1 MNHSEQ
7 QHRRPGRGWARP
19 ILGLLTVVALLVTG
33 AATGASQG
41 PGPAAPEPDSASSN
55 PKLEWSLNQL
65 LYAYDRAGALGAE
78 AFSAT
83 GAVDVEEG
91 RVMVTI
97 HAEPQVLEELA
108 ASLPDLGGEVRSQYG
123 QRLVARVPIDALEPL
138 AAREEI
144 ELITEPRQPVLLEP
158 ELAAG
163 RYTSEGV
170 AASNATAWHTAG
182 NLGAGVRIA
191 IIDAG
196 FSGYASLL
204 GSDLPATVATYDW
217 TGTGI
222 GGTPHGTACA
232 EIVHDMAPQASLYLH
247 KVNYNTDVGQAVDRA
262 IADGVD
268 VISMSLGW
276 TIDGPGDGTGF
287 LADIVKKARQNG
299 IFFATAAGNEAGETW
314 HGAYQDDGSGRHR
327 WAQGEW
333 INEFTDYINAGQAI
347 RIGLHWD
354 DWSRTGQDYDLE
366 LYRWTG
372 SSWTLQ
378 TASRNRQ
385 IAGYATPEEF
395 IGIYAPT
402 SGTYG
407 LAVRRYSASRNVCF
421 RVLAPKMGALEHFST
436 GRSLTF
442 PADSTNAASGAA
454 LDASAPYPLESYSSR
469 GPTFGPGGACSGGAT
484 KPDLGG
490 YANVS
495 TASYGPTYFN
505 GTSSATPHLAGA
517 AALVKGA
524 NPTYSPAQVQAFLEQ
539 RAADQGPAGKD
550 NAYGAGR
557 LNLGTPPNGGNTPPI
572 LTGLPDQTLPMGAS
586 KDRAIDLWAYASD
599 AQSRDDQLIY
609 TIHNAPEPS
618 AGVSIVAN
626 RYVTIRPAS
635 GWTGQ
640 TLVTVRVADPGGLSG
655 ADTFRVMVTEPVVT
669 WTGASSADWH
679 EAGNWSPR
687 GVPTA
692 GDNVLI
698 PATAR
703 APVVA
708 SGIAAARNLTID
720 QGAVLDLGN
729 RGLTIEQKL
738 TNAGTLKQTLPVAG
752 SGTTSFLRIRNQ
764 AGDQTRY
771 YGLDLTPTAG
781 TARVADESAA
791 GQPALLAAPDPASAG
806 APPASTLGQTVLTSI
821 ADSGLLKGYPTTNY
835 GGVWTMPDL
844 SRPTGMMWA
853 GYDTYL
859 EPDGKVARS
868 LLKFDDTDLPDGA
881 EIGQATLRLYL
892 VVSYGAA
899 EDSLEVTAY
908 RATADWSEDTVTW
921 SNAPGYAGAA
931 GSQSIPHGAWGW
943 YDFDVTEM
951 VRAWH
956 DRTSTNHGIY
966 LLGQEESEL
975 GWRGFATREEA
986 TAPQLIVQH
995 SDPANAAPVLNGLPD
1010 QTLQQNGALEK
1021 AIDLW
1026 QHASDAEDGPAGL
1039 LYAIDNA
1046 PKPGAGVGL
1055 SANRYVDINPQADWT
1070 GSTSVQI
1077 RAEDTG
1083 GLSDTD
1089 AFQVTVSE
1097 APLVAVAIAGHQH
1110 CPGRISGVN
1119 RCYEIESGAPL
1130 EATVRYYF
1138 AEADRLGLALDE
1150 LDVYHYA
1157 GGWQQVPR
1165 PTRYGSLDLE
1175 RGLYVETQSIDSFS
1189 PFALDTQAGAANT
1202 LYLSIVQ
1209 RHKPQAP
1216 AAPVLK
1222 PIDNADGNGSYTVTW
1237 QPSAGASAYT
1247 LQEDDNIFF
1256 TSPTIRYAGPGTS
1269 WDANNMRPGFHYYRV
1284 RASGPAGDSDWSNR
1298 QPVEVKKDPTQTEYP
1313 AIEDAGVYQGVP
1325 DQNFGSNGDMW
1336 AGYGLAN
1343 CGTPV
1348 NYQISRSLLKFDLTS
1363 IPGGTRIDD
1372 ARLYLRTYRLCY
1384 RLPTVPRTAT
1394 TYRATDPWA
1403 EASVTWNNQPVAG
1416 ESYGSASIAYLD
1428 AGSWQ
1433 SFDVT
1438 NLVRGWV
1445 NGSLPNEGLMVRA
1458 NEANDSLMGW
1468 IGFNTRE
1475 SDYKPYLRV
1484 TFADAATAATSASPL
1499 VAEAPASGPLLVTGC
1514 EGTGDVAV
1522 ACGGE

>member
-217 TGTGI
+217 TGSGI

-287 LADIVKKARQNG
+287 LADIVKRARQNG
-299 IFFATAAGNEAGETW
+299 IFFATAAGNEADETW
-314 HGAYQDDGSGRHR
+314 HGAYQDDGSDRHR

-372 SSWTLQ
+372 SSWTLE

-385 IAGYATPEEF
+385 SAGYATPEEF

-524 NPTYSPAQVQAFLEQ
+524 FPTYSPAQVQAFLEQ

-868 LLKFDDTDLPDGA
+868 LLRFDDTDLPDGA

-1046 PKPGAGVGL
+1046 PNPGAGVGL
-1055 SANRYVDINPQADWT
+1055 SANRYVDINSPGRLDRIDQRPDPSR
-1070 GSTSVQI
+1070 GHR
-1077 RAEDTG
+1077 RAERHRR
-1083 GLSDTD
+1083 LSGDG
-1089 AFQVTVSE
+1089 Q
-1097 APLVAVAIAGHQH
+1097 
-1110 CPGRISGVN
+1110 R
-1119 RCYEIESGAPL
+1119 GAPGGGGHRRPPAL
-1130 EATVRYYF
+1130 PGPHQRRQPLLR
-1138 AEADRLGLALDE
+1138 DRKRRA
-1150 LDVYHYA
+1150 A
-1157 GGWQQVPR
+1157 GGDGTLLLCR
-1165 PTRYGSLDLE
+1165 SGSP
-1175 RGLYVETQSIDSFS
+1175 G
-1189 PFALDTQAGAANT
+1189 
-1202 LYLSIVQ
+1202 
-1209 RHKPQAP
+1209 
-1216 AAPVLK
+1216 
-1222 PIDNADGNGSYTVTW
+1222 
-1237 QPSAGASAYT
+1237 
-1247 LQEDDNIFF
+1247 
-1256 TSPTIRYAGPGTS
+1256 AGPGRAGRLPLCRRLAAGAQAHPLWQPGSGAGPLCRNAVHRQLFALRPGHAGRRRQYPLPVHRPAPQAAGARRAGPEAHRQRRWQWQLHRHLAAIRRRQRLHASGGRQYLFHQPNDPLCRPRHLLGCQQHATRLPLLPRPGQRARRRQRLEQPAAGGGQEGS
-1269 WDANNMRPGFHYYRV
+1269 NADRVPGHRGCRRLPGGSGPELWVQRRHVGRLRAGQLWDPRQLPDFPQPAQVRPDQHPGWDAHRRRPPIPEDLPPLLSAADGAAHGHHLPRHRPLGRGIGHLEQPARGRRV
-1284 RASGPAGDSDWSNR
+1284 LWL
-1298 QPVEVKKDPTQTEYP
+1298 
-1313 AIEDAGVYQGVP
+1313 
-1325 DQNFGSNGDMW
+1325 
-1336 AGYGLAN
+1336 GLH
-1343 CGTPV
+1343 
-1348 NYQISRSLLKFDLTS
+1348 
-1363 IPGGTRIDD
+1363 
-1372 ARLYLRTYRLCY
+1372 
-1384 RLPTVPRTAT
+1384 RLPGR
-1394 TYRATDPWA
+1394 RD
-1403 EASVTWNNQPVAG
+1403 
-1416 ESYGSASIAYLD
+1416 L
-1428 AGSWQ
+1428 
-1433 SFDVT
+1433 
-1438 NLVRGWV
+1438 
-1445 NGSLPNEGLMVRA
+1445 
-1458 NEANDSLMGW
+1458 
-1468 IGFNTRE
+1468 
-1475 SDYKPYLRV
+1475 
-1484 TFADAATAATSASPL
+1484 
-1499 VAEAPASGPLLVTGC
+1499 
-1514 EGTGDVAV
+1514 AV
-1522 ACGGE
+1522 F